1 MREKFKNIPPP
12 LQKQIIMRYG
22 ATLVSLMLLVVSLL
36 LEGNFY
42 LSLSILI
49 IFAFYGVSASQLLY
63 VAVSNQIV
71 VIRGVCTKL
80 EKTPVRRRIKTLY
93 FRSESHTV
101 KIQILGRLRNV
112 DEGDVI
118 TVYAVN
124 NTPVY
129 ENDGCQQL
137 STYLAIDIL
146 KGSEVT

>member
-1 MREKFKNIPPP
+1 
-12 LQKQIIMRYG
+12 MRYG

-93 FRSESHTV
+93 FQSESHTV

>member
-1 MREKFKNIPPP
+1 MREKFKKIPPP

-22 ATLVSLMLLVVSLL
+22 ATLVSLMLLMVSLL

-42 LSLSILI
+42 LSLSFLI

-63 VAVSNQIV
+63 MAVSNQFV

-80 EKTPVRRRIKTLY
+80 EKTPIRRRIKTLY
-93 FRSESHTV
+93 FRSEPHTV

-118 TVYAVN
+118 TVYAAS

-146 KGSEVT
+146 KGSEAT